1 MKAGNFNIHD
11 YLDKLNEEQDA
22 ESLTGLPDKEGLVL
36 PEETKKN
43 YDWLKKEYQK
53 GKVEVKVEMNI
64 GGSKFEP
71 GYELQTDLKSVKDFK
86 PGMYGQV
93 KTSENESELNKN
105 SKNQKQVPK
114 KETTE
119 ESTEEKGPKKE
130 TLKVDLKTKKNDKK

>member
-1 MKAGNFNIHD
+1 MKAGNFNIHE
-11 YLDKLNEEQDA
+11 YLDRLNEEQDA

-93 KTSENESELNKN
+93 KTSENESELKN
-105 SKNQKQVPK
+105 PKSKSQPK
-114 KETTE
+114 KESGE
-119 ESTEEKGPKKE
+119 NESNEEKEPKKE
-130 TLKVDLKTKKNDKK
+130 TLKVDLKTKKDDKK